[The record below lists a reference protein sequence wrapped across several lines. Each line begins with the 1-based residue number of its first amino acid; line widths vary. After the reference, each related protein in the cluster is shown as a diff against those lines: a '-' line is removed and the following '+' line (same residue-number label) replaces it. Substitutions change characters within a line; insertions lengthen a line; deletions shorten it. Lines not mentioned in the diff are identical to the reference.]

1 MPKRLCPFQENEQD
15 IKKQISSNAKVR
27 GIKSESSEKTLQL
40 LYRGA
45 SKQLYDDTH
54 EKCQEPAN
62 YNCYQCLAA
71 INYIA
76 KCFYCD
82 NFICTNCSN
91 ICKKCDEDFCK
102 NCSFPN
108 YTEPSAVC
116 YSCY

>member
-1 MPKRLCPFQENEQD
+1 MPKRLCPFEASEQFM
-15 IKKQISSNAKVR
+15 KKQISSKTKVR

-45 SKQLYDDTH
+45 SKQLH
-54 EKCQEPAN
+54 SRKNNECEIAN
-62 YNCYQCLAA
+62 YNCYMCTASM
-71 INYIA
+71 NYIT

-82 NFICTNCSN
+82 NFICTNCAN
-91 ICKKCDEDFCK
+91 TCKKCDEDFCN

-108 YTEPSAVC
+108 YNESTAVC

>member
-1 MPKRLCPFQENEQD
+1 MPKRICPFQENEHYV
-15 IKKQISSNAKVR
+15 KKQISSTTKVR

-45 SKQLYDDTH
+45 SKQLCTRNHDECD
-54 EKCQEPAN
+54 ELAN
-62 YNCYQCLAA
+62 HNCYQCLTS
-71 INYIA
+71 ISYIT

-82 NFICTNCSN
+82 NFICTNCIN

-108 YTEPSAVC
+108 YTESTTVC